1 MKTFKEFQEQISL
14 SQAFQRIGKGPG
26 VADSGEGVSRNLPSL
41 SRITP
46 SDRAKPK
53 GSNAGIPI
61 TPLSKARYAGRVEAG
76 RSNKKNIADNPNYVG
91 PLGTFGGSGTK
102 DNMPGTTP
110 SDNPKLHSSQI
121 KKVQQKPRNF
131 NFI

>member
-1 MKTFKEFQEQISL
+1 MKSYKEFQEQISL

-61 TPLSKARYAGRVEAG
+61 TPLSKATYAGRVEAG
-76 RSNKKNIADNPNYVG
+76 RSDKNFSDNPDYVG
-91 PLGTFGGSGTK
+91 PVAGVGGSGTK

-110 SDNPKLHSSQI
+110 SNNPKLDSSQP
-121 KKVQQKPRNF
+121 KKVPQKPRNF